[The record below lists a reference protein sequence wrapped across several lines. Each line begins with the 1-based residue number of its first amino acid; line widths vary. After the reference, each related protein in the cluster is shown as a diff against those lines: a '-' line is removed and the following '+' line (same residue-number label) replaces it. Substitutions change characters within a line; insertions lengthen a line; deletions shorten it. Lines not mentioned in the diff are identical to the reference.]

1 MVWGARGGN
10 RPSPCADAAGCF
22 GKAGGIVATLTTLP
36 TDFVDA
42 VAAEMAHGVEAAV
55 EHWLAQI
62 DFALTDRHLTTLGRL
77 NAVQEVLQDY
87 MRLTGK
93 VQLKSTRI

>member
-1 MVWGARGGN
+1 M
-10 RPSPCADAAGCF
+10 
-22 GKAGGIVATLTTLP
+22 ATLTTMP

-55 EHWLAQI
+55 EHWLAQVEL
-62 DFALTDRHLTTLGRL
+62 ALTDRHLTTLGRV
-77 NAVQEVLQDY
+77 NAVHEVLQDY
-87 MRLTGK
+87 KLLTGK